1 MEMVTDSSQCLT
13 LGNTM
18 NPQTLL
24 VRVKEACLLQT
35 LAASRARDGS
45 WEVPCA
51 PANGLNEDSK
61 CKWDRFRS

>member
-1 MEMVTDSSQCLT
+1 
-13 LGNTM
+13 M